1 MPVSLAL
8 LYKNQRGAPILPDQ
22 YTPQRLHSFSR
33 LGAKIQPALKNC
45 NYYFSNLCKLLVFK
59 IFNLWY
65 RVAIPNHYPRPSLGS
80 KLRLQNASTTPK
92 QLIGKENALLW
103 ADNASDRSLRDH
115 GTVVTLTFLNY
126 E

>member
-33 LGAKIQPALKNC
+33 LGAKIHSVLRKC
-45 NYYFSNLCKLLVFK
+45 NLNVLLFCNLVLLTILNEWNRTKLPGHSL
-59 IFNLWY
+59 
-65 RVAIPNHYPRPSLGS
+65 PSLWS
-80 KLRLQNASTTPK
+80 ILLFRYLNSSFERRF
-92 QLIGKENALLW
+92 GKENALLW
-103 ADNASDRSLRDH
+103 AEIAIDRSLRDH
-115 GTVVTLTFLNY
+115 GTVATLTFLNY